1 MNVQLGMAIFLERA
15 TTRDCSDKGGVAM
28 KMYNWGM
35 RGDGKGDNFHNGL
48 EIVSITTY
56 PCK

>member
-1 MNVQLGMAIFLERA
+1 
-15 TTRDCSDKGGVAM
+15 
-28 KMYNWGM
+28 MYNWGM

-56 PCK
+56 PCKWIFRNRLGNFNHLYVLGVEYSLGRVAL